1 MRQLGHI
8 VALGQLGAIRR
19 TCWIAL
25 VHNGGASGVRFM
37 LRAVYF
43 WMGLL
48 MARYLFRRRT
58 VQVDL
63 DRLRNA
69 GL

>member
-1 MRQLGHI
+1 M
-8 VALGQLGAIRR
+8 
-19 TCWIAL
+19 W
-25 VHNGGASGVRFM
+25 
-37 LRAVYF
+37 RAVYF
-43 WMGLL
+43 WVGLL
-48 MARYLFRRRT
+48 MARYLFRRRA

>member
-1 MRQLGHI
+1 
-8 VALGQLGAIRR
+8 
-19 TCWIAL
+19 
-25 VHNGGASGVRFM
+25 M

-48 MARYLFRRRT
+48 MARYLFRLRT